1 MTDAKY
7 APVAAP
13 APAEPPPSYETAAKP
28 ASAKPPP
35 LLRLPLPLHLPL
47 IDSLRNRRVI
57 LASAS
62 PRRKQLLAQIGL
74 TKLEIKPSTL
84 PENLPKSLA
93 PFEYVLQTAIQKA
106 MNVYSSELNNTELG
120 EPTVVL
126 AADTIVVSL
135 SGQILEKPRSE
146 ADHIAMLKMLRN
158 SGYHKVYT
166 AVVAMT
172 PLASARHPGYATES
186 TVEETTV
193 RFGPDISDEMLLAY
207 VRTREG
213 ADKAGGYAIQGVGA
227 ILVERIEGSWDNVVG
242 LPLRATLGLIEKL
255 LGQSEEDVD
264 DGSAGAEDSD
274 E

>member
-1 MTDAKY
+1 
-7 APVAAP
+7 P
-13 APAEPPPSYETAAKP
+13 P
-28 ASAKPPP
+28 AS
-35 LLRLPLPLHLPL
+35 RLPLPLNLPL
-47 IDSLRNRRVI
+47 INSLRDRRVI

-84 PENLPKSLA
+84 PEDIPKSLA
-93 PFEYVLQTAIQKA
+93 PFEYVLQTATQKA
-106 MNVYSSELNNTELG
+106 THVYSSELDNVELG
-120 EPTVVL
+120 EPAVVL

-158 SGYHKVYT
+158 TGSHRVFT
-166 AVVAMT
+166 AVVAMS
-172 PLASARHPGYATES
+172 PLTDARHPGYATES

-193 RFGPDISDEMLLAY
+193 KFGRDISDEVLLAY

-213 ADKAGGYAIQGVGA
+213 VDKAGGYAIQGIGA

-242 LPLRATLGLIEKL
+242 LPLRPTLGLIEKV
-255 LGQSEEDVD
+255 LGED
-264 DGSAGAEDSD
+264 EDNLD
-274 E
+274 